1 MKMDHG
7 QPGCRAIRRPGIR
20 QTEPSCNRHAWKPRP
35 RYTPSVPIAAPI
47 LAKLPEVAA
56 ACERAGVRRLWIFG
70 SAAHGEWRAEP
81 SGANPPSDI
90 DFLVEDF
97 LVEDFLVEDFLV
109 ELDPSRPFPAQ
120 FLGLYRELKAIF
132 GREIDLISVGG
143 VKNPHFRAELEET
156 RVPVY
161 AAA

>member
-1 MKMDHG
+1 M
-7 QPGCRAIRRPGIR
+7 RR
-20 QTEPSCNRHAWKPRP
+20 CA
-35 RYTPSVPIAAPI
+35 
-47 LAKLPEVAA
+47 
-56 ACERAGVRRLWIFG
+56 AGVRRLWIFG

-81 SGANPPSDI
+81 SGANPRSGI
-90 DFLVEDF
+90 
-97 LVEDFLVEDFLV
+97 DFLV
-109 ELDPSRPFPAQ
+109 ELDPSRPLPAQ

>member
-1 MKMDHG
+1 MPQG
-7 QPGCRAIRRPGIR
+7 PLAPRSPPSRPPSR
-20 QTEPSCNRHAWKPRP
+20 HPRPPPSCLEAPPRP

-70 SAAHGEWRAEP
+70 SAAHGGWRAEP
-81 SGANPPSDI
+81 NGANPPSDI
-90 DFLVEDF
+90 DFLVE
-97 LVEDFLVEDFLV
+97 
-109 ELDPSRPFPAQ
+109 LDRSRPLPAQ

-132 GREIDLISVGG
+132 GRDIDLISVGG
-143 VKNPHFRAELEET
+143 VKNPHLRAELEET

>member
-1 MKMDHG
+1 M
-7 QPGCRAIRRPGIR
+7 
-20 QTEPSCNRHAWKPRP
+20 
-35 RYTPSVPIAAPI
+35 PIAAPV

-81 SGANPPSDI
+81 NGANPPSDI

-97 LVEDFLVEDFLV
+97 LVE
-109 ELDPSRPFPAQ
+109 LDPSRPLPAQ

-143 VKNPHFRAELEET
+143 VRNPHFRAELEET